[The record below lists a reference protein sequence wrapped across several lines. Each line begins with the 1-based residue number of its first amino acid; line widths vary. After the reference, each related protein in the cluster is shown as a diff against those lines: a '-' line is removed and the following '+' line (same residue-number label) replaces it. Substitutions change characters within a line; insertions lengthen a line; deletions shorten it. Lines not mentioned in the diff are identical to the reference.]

1 MTNKPSFHAFIKRID
16 DAGQALAEA
25 AEAEPEKLGEV
36 FTVYKALAE
45 AFFKTV
51 RLMGKLPEEAVMKA
65 MADVD
70 AEEAAVAH

>member
-1 MTNKPSFHAFIKRID
+1 MTTEESFTQFVERID
-16 DAGQALAEA
+16 AAGTTLAAA
-25 AEAEPEKLGEV
+25 AEAEPEKLGEA

-45 AFFKTV
+45 AFFKTL
-51 RLMGKLPEEAVMKA
+51 RLIDKLPEEAIMKA

>member
-1 MTNKPSFHAFIKRID
+1 MTNEPSFHAFVQRID

-36 FTVYKALAE
+36 FTAYKALAE

-51 RLMGKLPEEAVMKA
+51 RLMGKLPEEAIMKA
-65 MADVD
+65 MADVE

>member
-1 MTNKPSFHAFIKRID
+1 MTDELSFYVFVKRID

-25 AEAEPEKLGEV
+25 AEAEPEKLGEA

-51 RLMGKLPEEAVMKA
+51 RLMGKLPEEAIMKA

>member
-1 MTNKPSFHAFIKRID
+1 MTDELGFYVFVKRID

-25 AEAEPEKLGEV
+25 AEAEPEKLGEA
-36 FTVYKALAE
+36 FTAYKALAE

-51 RLMGKLPEEAVMKA
+51 RLIGKLPEEAVMKA

>member
-1 MTNKPSFHAFIKRID
+1 MTNEPSFHAFVKRID

-25 AEAEPEKLGEV
+25 AEAEPEKLGDIS
-36 FTVYKALAE
+36 TAYKALAE
-45 AFFKTV
+45 TFFKTV
-51 RLMGKLPEEAVMKA
+51 RLIGKLPEEAIMKA

>member
-1 MTNKPSFHAFIKRID
+1 MTNEPSFHAFVKCID

-25 AEAEPEKLGEV
+25 AEAEPEKLGDI
-36 FTVYKALAE
+36 FTAYKQMAE

-51 RLMGKLPEEAVMKA
+51 RLIGKLPEEAVMKA

>member
-1 MTNKPSFHAFIKRID
+1 MTTEESFTQFVERID
-16 DAGQALAEA
+16 AAGTTLAAA

-36 FTVYKALAE
+36 FTAYKALAE
-45 AFFKTV
+45 SFFKTV
-51 RLMGKLPEEAVMKA
+51 RLIGKLPEEAITKA